1 MGWEEIFLSRLNVGW
16 KLKNFDTCSRHCPDL
31 KLGPNIMFDGSKF
44 SSGCGLQ
51 LCIHGRTLSDPSK
64 WSKKAG
70 EGIFPPKLRGSE
82 MWFKHVPDTVPT
94 SNVDQFLSLMAEI
107 VPLDVN
113 SNFGFM
119 VECSRI
125 TLDGRKWA
133 GKRFCPETL
142 GWAKWGS

>member
-51 LCIHGRTLSDPSK
+51 LCINGRTLSDPSK

-70 EGIFPPKLRGSE
+70 EGIFPPNSGALKYGSN
-82 MWFKHVPDTVPT
+82 MFQT
-94 SNVDQFLSLMAEI
+94 LSRPQTWI
-107 VPLDVN
+107 
-113 SNFGFM
+113 NF
-119 VECSRI
+119 
-125 TLDGRKWA
+125 
-133 GKRFCPETL
+133 
-142 GWAKWGS
+142 